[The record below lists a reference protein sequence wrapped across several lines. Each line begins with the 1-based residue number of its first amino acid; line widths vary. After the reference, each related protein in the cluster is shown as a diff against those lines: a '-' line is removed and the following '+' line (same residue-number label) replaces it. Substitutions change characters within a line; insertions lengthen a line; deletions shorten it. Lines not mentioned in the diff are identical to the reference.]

1 MEKAFSLQ
9 ELIPFLIPLVILQ
22 LVLIVVGLRDLS
34 KRENTRGP
42 KWLWALLIIFGQ
54 LWGPVLY
61 FLIGRGEE

>member
-42 KWLWALLIIFGQ
+42 KWLWTLLIIFGQ